1 MCIFCETEGSR
12 FPVSVQLIEYIF
24 GQYVGL
30 ISSTF
35 LSLFWFFT
43 AAARRAAVVIM
54 SRSLSVCVCV
64 YLCICV
70 SVYLCMSVVT
80 SIFV

>member
-1 MCIFCETEGSR
+1 MSKILCKRQILWLNMSESFDSQDKKDKHD
-12 FPVSVQLIEYIF
+12 PQQNV
-24 GQYVGL
+24 
-30 ISSTF
+30 
-35 LSLFWFFT
+35 FT

-54 SRSLSVCVCV
+54 SRSLSVCVC
-64 YLCICV
+64 ICV